1 MGVCATW
8 VEGEDLAIEMMQKR
22 ERTTCRPVRMECTMR
37 LGSTWGELNYIM
49 GVDGR
54 YHEMWLLWFDC
65 NGTEHKKST
74 HLSVSDARS
83 EGYELM
89 RTGGLSYRSR

>member
-8 VEGEDLAIEMMQKR
+8 VEGETLAIEMMQKR
-22 ERTTCRPVRMECTMR
+22 EHSTCRPTRMECTMR
-37 LGSTWGELNYIM
+37 LGSTWGELNYM
-49 GVDGR
+49 KGVDGK

-65 NGTEHKKST
+65 NGIDNKRST
-74 HLSVSDARS
+74 HTSVSEARS

-89 RTGGLSYRSR
+89 RLGKLSYRTR